1 MRKFVAVLMAFTL
14 IFAITAPSVVDAKRG
29 GGFSSGKR
37 SFTSTPKKSQTD
49 NSVNSSNSGTRNQ
62 NTGTAGTAGTTGSRG
77 FGGGFLGGLMMGGLA
92 GMLFGSMLGEGF
104 LGNMLGLLVNVAA
117 IFILFL
123 VIRSIF
129 TYFTQ
134 RRKATDNNNNR
145 Y

>member
-14 IFAITAPSVVDAKRG
+14 IFAIAAPSVVDAKRG

-37 SFTSTPKKSQTD
+37 SFTTTPKKSQTD
-49 NSVNSSNSGTRNQ
+49 NTVNSSNSGTKNQ
-62 NTGTAGTAGTTGSRG
+62 NTGTAGTTGNRG